1 MTQRLAQV
9 GPRHSIQMS
18 ASKQPMREA
27 RRLLKDP
34 IVLPMLGINGLV
46 AVLTIFPI
54 LDENSTY
61 LLLESW
67 VLVPISILGILAP
80 WVALPP
86 MKNPREKTFWGLWS
100 LGLFFHLTVRVTY
113 LILPNVDYVVGGS
126 LLIDVLY
133 TLFYLPLIFSLLV
146 RPDEESSEEDG
157 RAVRLLEVVGTG
169 IFVLVMLVYFV
180 FIPRTFNHPEYE
192 TWVPSL
198 LMYWVFDAFL
208 LLSLFYLRE
217 TSPSRDWKIIY
228 SWLAIAPACWVVTE
242 MIELQFYMDWDG
254 TGWPGSF
261 WDFLWYLPWMAITV
275 AGRVRVHPVPALFG
289 AGHRDEEASEMSRFM
304 GRPGWLQISAMALP
318 VIHFGSNL
326 LGLMDPGTRNIR
338 EVVVLVSLVLLLG
351 MAAFH
356 QKLLEARALALA
368 RRSQEAEAREKL
380 LAAAVEQS
388 PDAVLIAD
396 AKGVIRYGNRAFGER
411 VAPPGEVQGA
421 SLLDVLPQGLVGRDG
436 NNAMETLAPSL
447 AEGKAWEGK
456 IQANVEGGPEAE
468 EMLTVSPVW
477 DGEGSVAHWVMIRRD
492 VTYLSQLER
501 HLLQAQ
507 RMEAV
512 GALARGMATDLQQ
525 LLGRVYG
532 YGESLKE
539 ELGQDSRTSEDL
551 VGLLDATE
559 RTAQLVGRVLAFSQ
573 AGEEKRARF
582 FLSGFVRDTL
592 AVLKEN
598 LPPSIRLVERI
609 HSDSGEILGVRHQ
622 IRQVVLNLSGNA
634 LQAMEASGGTLTVE
648 VRDVEVGQEEA
659 DTWELPA
666 PGDYA
671 LLSVRDNGRGMDSD
685 TLRRAFDPFFT
696 TKGAGSG
703 VGLGLYLV
711 RETVM
716 AHGGGVQVQSKP
728 GTGTVFQVY
737 LPLAGGEGVEP
748 VSVEDANTGDLREG
762 GA

>member
-1 MTQRLAQV
+1 MN
-9 GPRHSIQMS
+9 
-18 ASKQPMREA
+18 ASRQPIREA
-27 RRLLKDP
+27 RGLLKDP
-34 IVLPMLGINGLV
+34 IVLTMLGINGLV
-46 AVLTIFPI
+46 AILTLFPI

-86 MKNPREKTFWGLWS
+86 MRNPREKTFWGLWS
-100 LGLFFHLTVRVTY
+100 LSLFFHLTVRVTY
-113 LILPNVDYVVGGS
+113 LVLPNVDYVVGGS

-146 RPDEESSEEDG
+146 RPDEETSEEEG
-157 RAVRLLEVVGTG
+157 RAVRLLEVAGTG
-169 IFVLVMLVYFV
+169 IFVFVMLVYFV

-217 TSPSRDWKIIY
+217 TSPSRDWKILY
-228 SWLAIAPACWVVTE
+228 SWLAIAPASWVVTE

-275 AGRVRVHPVPALFG
+275 AGRVRAHPMPALFG
-289 AGHRDEEASEMSRFM
+289 AGHRDEEASEMSRSM
-304 GRPGWLQISAMALP
+304 GRPGWLHISAMALP

-326 LGLMDPGTRNIR
+326 LGFMDPGTRNIR
-338 EVVVLVSLVLLLG
+338 EMVVLVSLVLLLG
-351 MAAFH
+351 MAALH

-368 RRSQEAEAREKL
+368 RRSREAEAREKL

-396 AKGVIRYGNRAFGER
+396 SKGVVRYGNRAYGER
-411 VAPPGEVQGA
+411 VDPPEDILGT
-421 SLLDVLPQGLVGRDG
+421 SLLEVLPRGLVGRDG
-436 NNAMETLAPSL
+436 KNALETLARRL
-447 AEGKAWEGK
+447 AEGKGWEGK
-456 IQANVEGGPEAE
+456 IEAAGGAGPETE

-477 DGEGSVAHWVMIRRD
+477 DGEGNVAHWVMIRRD

-501 HLLQAQ
+501 QLLQAQ

-532 YGESLKE
+532 YGESLRE
-539 ELGQDSRTSEDL
+539 ELGRDSPSNEDL
-551 VGLLDATE
+551 AGLLDATE

-573 AGEEKRARF
+573 VGEEERVRF
-582 FLSGFVRDTL
+582 FLSAFVRDTL
-592 AVLKEN
+592 AILKEN
-598 LPPSIRLVERI
+598 LPPSIRIVERI
-609 HSDSGEILGVRHQ
+609 ESDSGEILGVKHQ
-622 IRQVVLNLSGNA
+622 IRQVVLNLGGNA

-648 VRDVEVGQEEA
+648 VGEVEVGPEEA
-659 DTWELPA
+659 DARGLPA
-666 PGDYA
+666 PGGYA
-671 LLSVRDNGRGMDSD
+671 LLSVRDNGKGMDAD
-685 TLRRAFDPFFT
+685 TLKRAFDPFFT

-728 GTGTVFQVY
+728 GSGTVFQLY
-737 LPLAGGEGVEP
+737 LPLAGQEKTDP
-748 VSVEDANTGDLREG
+748 ASAG
-762 GA
+762 GASAGNSRGGGA